1 MGSFIGIILH
11 AIGGFAAGS
20 FYIPMNIVKKWSWES
35 AWIILGM
42 AAWILTPFIVASFTV
57 PGLMKVLAVAESS
70 TRHWTYFWGMMWGI
84 GGLTFG
90 LTMRYLGISL
100 GMTIALGFCTAFGTL
115 IPPIFEGTFIDLLY
129 TAGGRITLIGVVL
142 SLAGIAVTGRA
153 GFLKEKDLDKSQQ
166 QETVKEFDLAK
177 GMIIAV
183 ISGILS
189 ASFAFGLTAG
199 KPIAKV
205 ALMHGVRDI
214 FQNNAV
220 LVVILW
226 GGFTTNLIYAI
237 YMLVRNSSYGDFYD
251 RKAPLAK
258 NYFWAAI
265 GGITWYMQF
274 FFYGMGTTFL
284 GKKYEFASWSLHMA
298 SIIFFSNMWGIY
310 FREWKSVSRKTK
322 TTLYFGLVV
331 IIVSFIII
339 GLGGNLEE

>member
-11 AIGGFAAGS
+11 SIGGFAAGS

-35 AWIILGM
+35 AWIILGL
-42 AAWILTPFIVASFTV
+42 AAWITTPFVVASFTV
-57 PGLMKVLAVAESS
+57 PDLVNVLSEAEASA
-70 TRHWTYFWGMMWGI
+70 RHWTFFWGVMWGV

-115 IPPIFEGTFIDLLY
+115 IPPVFEGTFIDLLH
-129 TAGGRITLIGVVL
+129 TAGGQVTIAGVIL
-142 SLAGIAVTGRA
+142 SLTGIGITGRA
-153 GFLKEKDLDKSQQ
+153 GFLKEQDLDKTQQ
-166 QETVKEFDLAK
+166 QESVKEFDLVK
-177 GMIIAV
+177 GMVIAV

-199 KPIAKV
+199 KPIAEV
-205 ALMHGVRDI
+205 ALTHGVRDI

-226 GGFTTNLIYAI
+226 GGFTTNLAYTIF
-237 YMLVRNSSYGDFYD
+237 MLMKNSSYSDFYD
-251 RKAPLAK
+251 KNTPLLK

-265 GGITWYMQF
+265 GGVTWYMQF
-274 FFYGMGTTFL
+274 YFYGMGTTFL
-284 GKKYEFASWSLHMA
+284 EKKYEFASWSLHMA

-310 FREWKSVSRKTK
+310 FREWRGVSRKTRV
-322 TTLYFGLVV
+322 TLYFGLFV
-331 IIVSFIII
+331 IIISFLII
-339 GLGGNLEE
+339 GLGGNME